1 MLAVAYLMM
10 APGGGWNMDAHYA
23 LIRALANGTPTI
35 DKTRLEVDPTR
46 DVSIINGHYY
56 AAKSPGLAFATL
68 PAYLVLKA
76 AGGAKPVA
84 GDRAAEI
91 KQLWYLTIWGAVLP
105 AAILLLLVY
114 LVADRLE
121 PGYGLAAAVTLG
133 AGTMV
138 LPFATLFFAHSLS
151 SMLVFAAFAV
161 LWRERRGPARLS
173 LVLAAGLLAGL
184 AATTDFPDAVP
195 GAIVGLYVLARQ
207 ERVRRAA
214 AYGAGALLGGLPT
227 LLFNQW
233 AFGTPFKFGGYANV
247 SLPGVSHANKA
258 GLYGVTAPSF
268 RAAAELLFAPIGL
281 LTLMPVL
288 VLGAVGAVLIYR
300 NGHKAEALL
309 IGGVA
314 AGNLLLISAYNGGDT
329 ATNGPLGGGTPG
341 PRFLMPMLPFL
352 ALGIAAAYRRL
363 PVTTL
368 ALAVASAVQMIVI
381 TMTNPV
387 NAPNIQ
393 LVPHLRE
400 ARVHDDCALLRRLA
414 VARVAGVPRRAGSR
428 RASRRRGDDETGDI
442 AARRRDRC
450 PRLRRMAAVR
460 VPRPGASERPCAR
473 QRRSG
478 RVPLRRKPRARR
490 RRRTPDRR
498 RASNA
503 WPTRCRPADRAVVE
517 APAAKPRVFA
527 TSRDARSLPLSCHA
541 ARRVALRDDEA
552 PHWQGSRGMVLT
564 GRLSNPPVAVLSSP
578 LSSRARRSLP
588 LRRRSTS
595 SARRRSATW
604 RLRRGSPCR

>member
-1 MLAVAYLMM
+1 VAASEGISCEAVGRQPARPGRSLALQAVAVLAVAYLMM

-23 LIRALANGTPTI
+23 LIRALASGTPTI
-35 DKTRLEVDPTR
+35 DKTRLEVGPTR

-114 LVADRLE
+114 RVADRLE

-133 AGTMV
+133 VGTMV
-138 LPFATLFFAHSLS
+138 LPFATLFFAHILS

-161 LWRERRGPARLS
+161 LWRERRGPPRQS

-207 ERVRRAA
+207 GRVRRAA
-214 AYGAGALLGGLPT
+214 AYAAGALLGGLPT

-258 GLYGVTAPSF
+258 GFYGMTAPSF

-281 LTLMPVL
+281 ITLMPVL

-314 AGNLLLISAYNGGDT
+314 AGNFLLISAYTGGDT

-352 ALGIAAAYRRL
+352 ALGLAAAYKRL

-368 ALAVASAVQMIVI
+368 ALAVGSAVQMVVI
-381 TMTNPV
+381 TMTSPV
-387 NAPNIQ
+387 NAPNSSWFHTFAKLQ
-393 LVPHLRE
+393 FTRTVLYFVGWQWLG
-400 ARVHDDCALLRRLA
+400 LLIFLGAVGAGVRLA
-414 VARVAGVPRRAGSR
+414 VAATTRPRTSLRDFATGVLAFAGWLLFVFRGPALLKGHALGNGAAAAFLFAASLALVAALAPR
-428 RASRRRGDDETGDI
+428 I
-442 AARRRDRC
+442 
-450 PRLRRMAAVR
+450 V
-460 VPRPGASERPCAR
+460 VERPRAAQPSVAPPTAR
-473 QRRSG
+473 
-478 RVPLRRKPRARR
+478 
-490 RRRTPDRR
+490 
-498 RASNA
+498 
-503 WPTRCRPADRAVVE
+503 
-517 APAAKPRVFA
+517 
-527 TSRDARSLPLSCHA
+527 
-541 ARRVALRDDEA
+541 
-552 PHWQGSRGMVLT
+552 
-564 GRLSNPPVAVLSSP
+564 
-578 LSSRARRSLP
+578 
-588 LRRRSTS
+588 
-595 SARRRSATW
+595 
-604 RLRRGSPCR
+604 